1 MQDLYLIHHG
11 VEGQHWGKRNGPPYP
26 LDSAISTGK
35 KLIEKHNQRKVNRA
49 ASRIKRRVDK
59 EGYVNRKTREFS
71 FKRDRINA
79 TTGLDV
85 KITDGVMGA
94 LGSGYFALL
103 GSPSAA
109 ITNAIV
115 TAGIIG
121 ITEATRRL
129 GNKYYDK
136 KINRYN
142 TAYDL
147 VKNKKISEVK
157 TENKNSR
164 KVADAKTMEDLNA
177 KSSLVLD
184 KPIKV
189 PSSKSND
196 AVRKKIERAKTTGK
210 FDMDF
215 VERNLDQDKNG
226 KALEGKALYDAY
238 EKYLRNLD
246 KK

>member
-11 VEGQHWGKRNGPPYP
+11 VEGQQWGKRNGPPYP

-35 KLIEKHNQRKVNRA
+35 KLIEKHKQRTVNRA

-79 TTGLDV
+79 STGLDV
-85 KITDGVMGA
+85 KITDGVVGA
-94 LGSGYFALL
+94 LGSGYLALL

-109 ITNAIV
+109 IANAIV

-157 TENKNSR
+157 TENKQAAKAKVQDKTSKNDLASR
-164 KVADAKTMEDLNA
+164 ILNDEAYGDRYGLREAK
-177 KSSLVLD
+177 KY
-184 KPIKV
+184 
-189 PSSKSND
+189 
-196 AVRKKIERAKTTGK
+196 G
-210 FDMDF
+210 
-215 VERNLDQDKNG
+215 LDQGDNYKMFRDAAAG
-226 KALEGKALYDAY
+226 DEKARQIVEQWKAKAA
-238 EKYLRNLD
+238 N

>member
-1 MQDLYLIHHG
+1 MNDLYLVHHG
-11 VEGQHWGKRNGPPYP
+11 VEGQQWGKRNGPPYP

-35 KLIEKHNQRKVNRA
+35 KLIEKHKQRSQNRVTKRV
-49 ASRIKRRVDK
+49 SRRRNPDK
-59 EGYVNRKTREFS
+59 YVREKTSEFE
-71 FKRDRINA
+71 FKKGAINA
-79 TTGLDV
+79 ATGTDV
-85 KITDGVMGA
+85 KIGIGVVG
-94 LGSGYFALL
+94 GIS
-103 GSPSAA
+103 SAMFLPISSSIA
-109 ITNAIV
+109 AAAAV
-115 TAGIIG
+115 TTAAQIG
-121 ITEATRRL
+121 MTEVYRKL
-129 GNKYYDK
+129 GNRWYNK
-136 KINRYN
+136 KLDRYK
-142 TAYDL
+142 TALDN

-157 TENKNSR
+157 SEKNEN
-164 KVADAKTMEDLNA
+164 AAKPVDA

>member
-11 VEGQHWGKRNGPPYP
+11 VEGQQWGKRNGPPYP
-26 LDSAISTGK
+26 LDSDISTGK
-35 KLIEKHNQRKVNRA
+35 KLIEKHKQRTVNRA
-49 ASRIKRRVDK
+49 ASRIKRHVDK

-79 TTGLDV
+79 STGLDV
-85 KITDGVMGA
+85 KIADGVMGA

-109 ITNAIV
+109 IANAIV
-115 TAGIIG
+115 TAGVIG

-157 TENKNSR
+157 TEK
-164 KVADAKTMEDLNA
+164 KQAAKA
-177 KSSLVLD
+177 KSQD
-184 KPIKV
+184 KSQKT
-189 PSSKSND
+189 SSNIREKL
-196 AVRKKIERAKTTGK
+196 ERAKTTGK

-215 VERNLDQDKNG
+215 LERNMDQDKNG
-226 KALEGKALYDAY
+226 KNLEGKALYDAY
-238 EKYLRNLD
+238 EKYLKNLD

>member
-35 KLIEKHNQRKVNRA
+35 KLIEKHKQRTVNRA
-49 ASRIKRRVDK
+49 ASRIKRRADK

-79 TTGLDV
+79 STGLDV
-85 KITDGVMGA
+85 KIADGVMGA

-109 ITNAIV
+109 IANAIV
-115 TAGIIG
+115 TAGVIG

-157 TENKNSR
+157 TENKQAAKA
-164 KVADAKTMEDLNA
+164 KVQDKSQKT
-177 KSSLVLD
+177 
-184 KPIKV
+184 
-189 PSSKSND
+189 SNNI
-196 AVRKKIERAKTTGK
+196 REKLERAKTTGK

-215 VERNLDQDKNG
+215 LERNMDQDKNG
-226 KALEGKALYDAY
+226 KNLEGKALYDAY
-238 EKYLRNLD
+238 EKYLKNLD

>member
-11 VEGQHWGKRNGPPYP
+11 VEGQQWGKRNGPPYP

-35 KLIEKHNQRKVNRA
+35 KLIEKHKQRTVNRA

-79 TTGLDV
+79 STGLDV
-85 KITDGVMGA
+85 KIADGVMGA

-109 ITNAIV
+109 IANAIV
-115 TAGIIG
+115 TAGVIG

-157 TENKNSR
+157 TENKIAS
-164 KVADAKTMEDLNA
+164 
-177 KSSLVLD
+177 
-184 KPIKV
+184 
-189 PSSKSND
+189 
-196 AVRKKIERAKTTGK
+196 
-210 FDMDF
+210 
-215 VERNLDQDKNG
+215 
-226 KALEGKALYDAY
+226 
-238 EKYLRNLD
+238 
-246 KK
+246 